1 MSYNKDKSSWVI
13 LYRKIDMSDNISPQ
27 QSVNL
32 NCNIIKIENEHF
44 NSIFNK
50 YTGVY
55 DRYDCNIL
63 LVRVSCG
70 NLGHKYLSKTNLYNY
85 LGYYL
90 AFSYL
95 EKVET
100 RNKDPKITRVVH
112 SVVKLPELSQ
122 PDESVVKFIS
132 NFVYDYYSKLD
143 NPPNGCYCMFLQSI
157 K

>member
-1 MSYNKDKSSWVI
+1 
-13 LYRKIDMSDNISPQ
+13 MSDNISPQ
-27 QSVNL
+27 QSVNF

-55 DRYDCNIL
+55 DKYDCNLL

-70 NLGHKYLSKTNLYNY
+70 NLGHKYITKTNLYNY

-90 AFSYL
+90 VFSYL

-100 RNKDPKITRVVH
+100 FKNGPKITRVVH

-122 PDESVVKFIS
+122 PDENVVKFIS
-132 NFVYDYYSKLD
+132 NFVYDYYSKVD
-143 NPPNGCYCMFLQSI
+143 NPSNDCHCMFLQSI